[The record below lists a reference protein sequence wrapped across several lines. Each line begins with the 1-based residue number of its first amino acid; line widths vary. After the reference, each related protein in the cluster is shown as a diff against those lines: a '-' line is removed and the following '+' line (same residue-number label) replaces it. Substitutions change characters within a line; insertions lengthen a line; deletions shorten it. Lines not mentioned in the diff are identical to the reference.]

1 MLLSG
6 QVALVTGAGRG
17 IGRAIALA
25 LAEAGA
31 RVAINYNTSAQAAL
45 ELAAEIAA
53 AGGEARAWQA
63 DVSETDQA
71 AALVDNVLQHFG
83 RLDILVNNAGI
94 TRDNLL
100 LRMGEEDWDRV
111 LAVNLKGYF
120 NCCKAAIRPMT
131 RARRGR
137 IINIASVVGLR
148 GNAGQVNYAAA
159 KAGVIGLTKSL
170 AREVGSRNITVNAI
184 APGFIETD
192 MTRALTRDIREQM
205 LKNIPLGR
213 LGEPADVAGL
223 AVFLAGPGAAYITGQ
238 VIAVDGGMAM

>member
-6 QVALVTGAGRG
+6 QGLTLVTGAGR
-17 IGRAIALA
+17 IGRAPHCPGPG
-25 LAEAGA
+25 EAGA

-131 RARRGR
+131 RARRGW

-159 KAGVIGLTKSL
+159 KAGGHRPHQV
-170 AREVGSRNITVNAI
+170 
-184 APGFIETD
+184 PG
-192 MTRALTRDIREQM
+192 
-205 LKNIPLGR
+205 P
-213 LGEPADVAGL
+213 
-223 AVFLAGPGAAYITGQ
+223 
-238 VIAVDGGMAM
+238 

>member
-192 MTRALTRDIREQM
+192 MTRALTRGIREQM

>member
-1 MLLSG
+1 
-6 QVALVTGAGRG
+6 LVTGAGRG

-45 ELAAEIAA
+45 ELAAEVAA

-192 MTRALTRDIREQM
+192 LTRALTRDIREQM

-238 VIAVDGGMAM
+238 VIAVDGGMAR

>member
-45 ELAAEIAA
+45 ELAAEVAA